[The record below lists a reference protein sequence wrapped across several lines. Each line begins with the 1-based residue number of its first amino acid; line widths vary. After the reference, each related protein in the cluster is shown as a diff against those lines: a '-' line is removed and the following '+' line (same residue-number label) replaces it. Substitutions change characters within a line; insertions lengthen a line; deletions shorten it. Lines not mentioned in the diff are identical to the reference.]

1 MMCGCSL
8 RKNNHFTNDSSMTGT
23 SQHSDCFHEG
33 HLRLKTFSTIGLYC
47 VLVAGCATQGSDTG
61 AEPSSAAARIA
72 SLQIV
77 DCLLPGMVRKLGDTQ
92 YFTPRRPV
100 RTTAADCSIRGGE
113 YTAYDRADYK
123 SALAVWMPEA
133 EAGNPKAQTN
143 VGEIFERGLGGEANY
158 KAAAFWYEKAAR
170 QSNSRAQFNLGT
182 LYEQGLGVPKDQLK
196 ALNWYREAWGMPA
209 DSLIYQSVA
218 NKEADQLRAEL
229 SKAVDQRDARIR
241 RLEQDLGDLQK
252 QKENQST
259 DQAALQKEI
268 DDLGE
273 WIETLESERSTSL
286 AQLSAL
292 PKMREPAQPAAR
304 PDNASNP
311 ERKLNTFDL
320 DFGRYFA
327 LIIGNQDYSKIE
339 SLGSPEHDAM
349 EIAELLRNKYGFEVE
364 VFLNANNIQL
374 MEKINDLDERLNEND
389 NLLIYY
395 AGHGA
400 RVQAGN
406 VQNGYWLPVNAD
418 PPPRDTFWVSNEFV
432 TRHLSRIRAR
442 RVLVVAD
449 SCYAGL
455 LSDAPS
461 YLMLKDAPEYTEEF
475 MRYKLPKR
483 SRLLLSSGG
492 DEPVMDDGGSGHSV
506 FASVLLE
513 TLRNN
518 EKILSGPQLF
528 TAIQSKVKQN
538 STARGMAQEPEF
550 KVIKGAGHEV
560 GDFFFVPI

>member
-1 MMCGCSL
+1 
-8 RKNNHFTNDSSMTGT
+8 MTGL
-23 SQHSDCFHEG
+23 SRHSVCYTKRIPG
-33 HLRLKTFSTIGLYC
+33 LKTFSAMALSC
-47 VLVAGCATQGSDTG
+47 VFAAGCAAPGSDISG
-61 AEPSSAAARIA
+61 DPSNPAARVA

-77 DCLLPGMVRKLGDTQ
+77 DCLLPGMVRKLGNTQ
-92 YFTPRRPV
+92 YLTPRRPV

-133 EAGNPKAQTN
+133 EAGNAQAQTN
-143 VGEIFERGLGGEANY
+143 VGQIFERGLGGEPNY
-158 KAAAFWYEKAAR
+158 EAAAFWYEKAAK

-182 LYEQGLGVPKDQLK
+182 LYEQGLGVPKDRLK
-196 ALNWYREAWGMPA
+196 ALNWYRDAWGMPA

-229 SKAVDQRDARIR
+229 SRTIDQRDARIH
-241 RLEQDLGDLQK
+241 RLERDLGELQK
-252 QKENQST
+252 RKKTQGA
-259 DQAALQKEI
+259 DQAVLQKEI
-268 DDLGE
+268 EDLGE
-273 WIETLESERSTSL
+273 WIDTLENERSTSL

-292 PKMREPAQPAAR
+292 PKMREPSQRPVQPR
-304 PDNASNP
+304 NTSNSGHT
-311 ERKLNTFDL
+311 LNTSGL

-339 SLGSPEHDAM
+339 SLDSPEHDAM
-349 EIAELLRNKYGFEVE
+349 KMAELLRDKYGFGVE
-364 VFLNANNIQL
+364 VFLNVNNIQL
-374 MEKINDLDERLNEND
+374 MEKINDLNETLNEND

-400 RVQAGN
+400 RVKTGGMQY
-406 VQNGYWLPVNAD
+406 GYWLPINAD
-418 PPPRDTFWVSNEFV
+418 PPPRNTYWVANEFV
-432 TRHLSRIRAR
+432 TRHLSRLQAR
-442 RVLVVAD
+442 RVLVIAD

-475 MRYKLPKR
+475 LRYKLPKR

-492 DEPVMDDGGSGHSV
+492 DEPVMDDGASGHSV
-506 FASVLLE
+506 FANALLE
-513 TLRNN
+513 TLQSN
-518 EKILSGPQLF
+518 EEILSGPQLF
-528 TAIQSKVKQN
+528 AAIQKQVLQN
-538 STARGMAQEPEF
+538 STARGMAQKPEF